1 MRNCPNCSENAVSE
15 VKLVLQQL
23 SIPGCICTCGAC
35 DEWVSYRENDSFFL
49 GFLLPELLLVICLV
63 LSVIIFFNVWVGVA
77 TFIFLRLGRF
87 YFITRRKLEL
97 PNENI

>member
-1 MRNCPNCSENAVSE
+1 MRVCPNCGENSVSE

-23 SIPGCICTCGAC
+23 GIPGCICTCNAC
-35 DEWVSYRENDSFFL
+35 DEWVSYQESDSFFV

-63 LSVIIFFNVWVGVA
+63 LSAIIFFNVWIGVVV
-77 TFIFLRLGRF
+77 FIFLRLGRF
-87 YFITRRKLEL
+87 YFITRGKLEL